1 VDAVGLWDL
10 DEPEVLRWTLVRGEA
25 SCQWSCMSPTMRNV
39 EVHGESV
46 MSHIEAKES
55 NWAWHGFTCASA
67 VTRDVDR
74 GGANH
79 VRSGAVDVPQ
89 RVVQQGES

>member
-1 VDAVGLWDL
+1 
-10 DEPEVLRWTLVRGEA
+10 
-25 SCQWSCMSPTMRNV
+25 MRNV

-74 GGANH
+74 GRANH
-79 VRSGAVDVPQ
+79 VRSGAVDVQQ